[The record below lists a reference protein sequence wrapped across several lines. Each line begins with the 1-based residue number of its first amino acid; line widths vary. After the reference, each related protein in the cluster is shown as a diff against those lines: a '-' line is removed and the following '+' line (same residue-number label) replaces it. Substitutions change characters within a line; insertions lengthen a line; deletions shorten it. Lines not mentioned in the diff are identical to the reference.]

1 MAKTATRRSATTR
14 QRTAARKSAPRRKPA
29 RGRRPARGKAARY
42 WSGRVTRKSDALDLE
57 GGVFGLKDPKRIA
70 ASLKRSAEKSRRRKA
85 EPYRSALSMLVFYI
99 NRAGK
104 NLPASRRRTLE
115 RAKSELRRQFGRE

>member
-1 MAKTATRRSATTR
+1 MAKTATRRSAPR
-14 QRTAARKSAPRRKPA
+14 SPPRRQPA
-29 RGRRPARGKAARY
+29 RGRKPARGKAARY
-42 WSGRVTRKSDALDLE
+42 WSARVTKESDALDLE
-57 GGVFGLKDPKRIA
+57 GGVFSLKDPKRIA

-104 NLPASRRRTLE
+104 KLPASRRRTLE
-115 RAKSELRRQFGRE
+115 RAKSELRRQFGRD